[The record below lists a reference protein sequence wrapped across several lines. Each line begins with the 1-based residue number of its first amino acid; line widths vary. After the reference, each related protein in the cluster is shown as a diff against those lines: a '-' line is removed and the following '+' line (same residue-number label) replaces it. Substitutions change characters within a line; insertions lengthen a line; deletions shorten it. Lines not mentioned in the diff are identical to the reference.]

1 MQRSNTQTISIDA
14 PRETV
19 LDLISDPT
27 AFPRWASGFARAVR
41 VDGADWLVATGKGEI
56 RLHVRVSRE
65 HGTVDFL
72 AAAAL
77 PGAERGVFTRVVPN
91 GRGCDLVL
99 TRFFPDAMTDT
110 DLDDERAV
118 VAVELQTV
126 RVLSER
132 GQVRAAAA

>member
-1 MQRSNTQTISIDA
+1 
-14 PRETV
+14 
-19 LDLISDPT
+19 
-27 AFPRWASGFARAVR
+27 
-41 VDGADWLVATGKGEI
+41 
-56 RLHVRVSRE
+56 
-65 HGTVDFL
+65 
-72 AAAAL
+72 
-77 PGAERGVFTRVVPN
+77 VPN

-132 GQVRAAAA
+132 GQVRAAAAAA